1 MDSEVAGTNMADKS
15 TVGRTSTL
23 KKQLGL
29 VSATSYM
36 IGNIIGTGIFISPSV
51 ILEGMG
57 SSVGLSLLVWTMC
70 GALTYCAAMCYA
82 EYGTRLKKSGG
93 TYTYIREAFGD
104 FVGFLF
110 LWTDF
115 LIGRPL
121 STALACLAAAQY
133 IMRPLFLSCPDM
145 APTASKVMVGYV
157 ILGFFVMANM
167 YSVKLGARLQTVTT
181 VCKVTALLTIIVA
194 GMVHIGQGHTDNFS
208 EPFKTTHLTPEGVVL
223 AFYAGLFAFTG
234 WSIVNTAVE
243 EICNPYRNI
252 PLAIFGGL
260 AVPTLG
266 YLLANVAYHAVL
278 TNGEILSGIAVAYVF
293 GERKL
298 GFLKWV
304 VLSCVAVSAGGIAN
318 VNIFIFSRTYF
329 VGGRDRL
336 FPRFLSMINVH
347 RRTPQPAILVMFILA
362 TIYMCLGDIKTVL
375 GAYSFFKS
383 GGECLAVAG
392 IFIIRRRH
400 PAKDNTYQ
408 VNWLFPVIYVVFFL
422 VLSVTAIT
430 FDPRLYLP
438 TFCVSL
444 LGVPLY
450 FLSRSR
456 WWQMGYLA
464 RVNKWITLLCHR
476 ILLCEPASP
485 DVV

>member
-1 MDSEVAGTNMADKS
+1 MADKS
-15 TVGRTSTL
+15 TIGGAATL

-57 SSVGLSLLVWTMC
+57 SSLGLSLLVWTMC

-82 EYGTRLKKSGG
+82 DYGTRLKKSGG
-93 TYTYIREAFGD
+93 TYTYIREAYGD
-104 FVGFLF
+104 FVGFMF

-121 STALACLAAAQY
+121 STALSCLAAAQY
-133 IMRPLFLSCPDM
+133 IMRPVFLFCPDM
-145 APTASKVMVGYV
+145 APITSKVMLGYV
-157 ILGFFVMANM
+157 TLGAFMMANM
-167 YSVKLGARLQTVTT
+167 YSVKLGARLQTLTT
-181 VCKVTALLTIIVA
+181 ICKVTALLTIIVA
-194 GMVHIGQGHTDNFS
+194 GMVHIGQGHTANFS
-208 EPFKTTHLTPEGVVL
+208 EPFKTNHLTPSGIVL

-260 AVPTLG
+260 AVPTVG

-278 TNGEILSGIAVAYVF
+278 TNDEILSGIAVAYVF
-293 GERKL
+293 GERML
-298 GFLKWV
+298 GFFKWV
-304 VLSCVAVSAGGIAN
+304 VLACVAVSAGGIAN

-362 TIYMCLGDIKTVL
+362 TIYMCLADIKTVL

-392 IFIIRRRH
+392 IFSIRRRH
-400 PAKDNTYQ
+400 PAKNSTYQ
-408 VNWLFPVIYVVFFL
+408 VHWLFPVIYVVFFL
-422 VLSVTAIT
+422 VLSVTAIA
-430 FDPRLYLP
+430 FDPRMYLP
-438 TFCVSL
+438 TLCVTVS
-444 LGVPLY
+444 GIPLY
-450 FLSRSR
+450 VLSKSR
-456 WWQMGYLA
+456 LRQMGYLSC
-464 RVNKWITLLCHR
+464 VNKWITLLCHR
-476 ILLCEPASP
+476 LLLCEHASP